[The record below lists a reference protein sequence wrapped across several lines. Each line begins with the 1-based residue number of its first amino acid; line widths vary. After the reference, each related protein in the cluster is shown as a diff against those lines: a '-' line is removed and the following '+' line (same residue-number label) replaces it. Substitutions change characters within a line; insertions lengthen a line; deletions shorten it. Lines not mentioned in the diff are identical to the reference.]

1 MKFNEKLNEYIEI
14 LDCTAKELSRCS
26 GISTTTISRYKN
38 GERVPEINSDAL
50 NQLCNAIAQTAK
62 QKQIKEITY
71 DSVIESFLNCS
82 DIVTIN
88 KENLRQNFNT
98 LISVLNINISKLCR
112 DTNYDVSTVFRFRN
126 GSRQPSDPIKFADS
140 IAAYVSKKMESTS
153 EKAAVAALI
162 GCTPEALSGSSE
174 CYEKVRDWLIGEHEK
189 HEDNVAQF
197 LEKLNDFDLNEYI
210 KAIHFDEL
218 KVPSVPFQLPTSKA
232 YTGIKEMMESELDF
246 LKATVLSK
254 SQESVIM
261 YSDMPIEEMSK
272 DSEFPKKWMFGMA
285 MMLKKGLHLNMIH
298 NINRPFNEMM
308 LGLESW
314 IPMYMTG
321 QVSPYYLKNVQN
333 NVFLHFLKVSGTAAL
348 SGEAIVGCH
357 SDGRY
362 YLTKNKSEVAY
373 FRKRAEALLNNAH
386 SLMDIYREENSGALN
401 AFLLADS
408 HLSGKR
414 RNILSSLPIYTME
427 EDYLKRLLDKHS
439 LSESDRQSILS
450 YAEFQRNT
458 AQEILKSNIIE
469 DEIPTLSEE
478 EFRQY
483 PMLLSL
489 SGMFFEN
496 DIVYTYDDY
505 LEHLK
510 QTERYAEHN
519 KNYIFKQTSAHT
531 FRNLQIIMHEGKWA
545 IISKG
550 KSPAIHFVI
559 HHPKLRKSI
568 ENFIPPVT
576 DVNC

>member
-26 GISTTTISRYKN
+26 GISTTTISRYRN

-50 NQLCNAIAQTAK
+50 NQLCSAIAQTAK
-62 QKQIKEITY
+62 QKQIKEITD
-71 DSVIESFLNCS
+71 DSVKEDFLNCS

-140 IAAYVSKKMESTS
+140 IAAYVSKKTESAS
-153 EKAAVAALI
+153 EKAAVAELI

-210 KAIHFDEL
+210 KAIRFDEL
-218 KVPSVPFQLPTSKA
+218 KVPSVPFQLPTSKT

-254 SQESVIM
+254 STESVTM
-261 YSDMPIEEMSK
+261 YSDMPMEEMSK
-272 DSEFPKKWMFGMA
+272 DPEFPKKWMFGMA

-298 NINRPFNEMM
+298 NIDRPFNEMM

-373 FRKRAEALLNNAH
+373 YRKRAEALLNNAH
-386 SLMDIYREENSGALN
+386 PLMDIYRKENSGALN

-408 HLSGKR
+408 HISGKR

-439 LSESDRQSILS
+439 LPESDRQSILS

-458 AQEILKSNIIE
+458 AQEILKSNVIE
-469 DEIPTLSEE
+469 DEIPNLSEE

-510 QTERYAEHN
+510 QTERYAERN
-519 KNYIFKQTSAHT
+519 KNYILKQASAHT
-531 FRNLQIIMHEGKWA
+531 FRNLQIIIHEGKWA
-545 IISKG
+545 MISKG

-559 HHPKLRKSI
+559 HHPKLRKAI

>member
-162 GCTPEALSGSSE
+162 GCTPEALSDSSE

-408 HLSGKR
+408 HISGKR

-458 AQEILKSNIIE
+458 AQEILKSNVIE

-545 IISKG
+545 MISKG

>member
-14 LDCTAKELSRCS
+14 LDCTAKELSRNS
-26 GISTTTISRYKN
+26 GISTATISRYRN
-38 GERVPEINSDAL
+38 GGRIPEINSDAL
-50 NQLCNAIAQTAK
+50 NQLCSAIAQTAK
-62 QKQIKEITY
+62 QKQISEITD
-71 DSVIESFLNCS
+71 DSVKESFLNCS
-82 DIVTIN
+82 DIVTVN

-140 IAAYVSKKMESTS
+140 IAAYVSKKTESAS
-153 EKAAVAALI
+153 EKAAVAELI

-210 KAIHFDEL
+210 KAIRFDEL
-218 KVPSVPFQLPTSKA
+218 KVPSVPVQLPTSKN
-232 YTGIKEMMESELDF
+232 YTVIQEMMESELDF

-254 SQESVIM
+254 STESVIM
-261 YSDMPIEEMSK
+261 YSDMPMEEMSK
-272 DSEFPKKWMFGMA
+272 DPEFPKKWMFGMA

-298 NINRPFNEMM
+298 NIDRPFNEMM

-373 FRKRAEALLNNAH
+373 YRKRAEALLNNAH
-386 SLMDIYREENSGALN
+386 PLMDIYRKENSGALN

-408 HLSGKR
+408 HISGKR

-439 LSESDRQSILS
+439 LSEADRQSILS

-458 AQEILKSNIIE
+458 AQEILKSNVIE
-469 DEIPTLSEE
+469 DEIPNLSEE

-531 FRNLQIIMHEGKWA
+531 FRNLQIIMHEEKWA
-545 IISKG
+545 MISKG

-559 HHPKLRKSI
+559 HHPKLRKAI

>member
-1 MKFNEKLNEYIEI
+1 MKFNEKLNEYIEL
-14 LDCTAKELSRCS
+14 LDCTAKELSRNS
-26 GISTTTISRYKN
+26 GISTATISRYRN

-408 HLSGKR
+408 HISGKR

-458 AQEILKSNIIE
+458 AREILKSNIIE

-545 IISKG
+545 MISKG

>member
-14 LDCTAKELSRCS
+14 LDCTAKELSRNS
-26 GISTTTISRYKN
+26 GISTATISRYRN
-38 GERVPEINSDAL
+38 GGRIPEINSDAL
-50 NQLCNAIAQTAK
+50 NQLCSAIAQTAK
-62 QKQIKEITY
+62 QKQISEITD
-71 DSVIESFLNCS
+71 DSVKESFLNCS
-82 DIVTIN
+82 DIVTVN

-140 IAAYVSKKMESTS
+140 IAAYVSKKTESAS
-153 EKAAVAALI
+153 EKAAVAELI

-210 KAIHFDEL
+210 KAIRFDEL
-218 KVPSVPFQLPTSKA
+218 KVPSVPFQLPTSKN

-254 SQESVIM
+254 STESVIM
-261 YSDMPIEEMSK
+261 YSDMPMEEMSK
-272 DSEFPKKWMFGMA
+272 DPEFPKKWMFGMA

-298 NINRPFNEMM
+298 NIDRPFNEMM

-373 FRKRAEALLNNAH
+373 YRKRAEALLNNAH
-386 SLMDIYREENSGALN
+386 PLMDIYRKENSGALN

-408 HLSGKR
+408 HISGKR

-439 LSESDRQSILS
+439 LSEADRQSILS

-458 AQEILKSNIIE
+458 AQEILKSNVIE
-469 DEIPTLSEE
+469 DEIQNLSEE

-531 FRNLQIIMHEGKWA
+531 FRNLQIIMHEEKWA
-545 IISKG
+545 MISKG

-559 HHPKLRKSI
+559 HHPKLRKAI

>member
-519 KNYIFKQTSAHT
+519 KNYIFKQTSTHT

>member
-26 GISTTTISRYKN
+26 GISTTTISRYRN

-50 NQLCNAIAQTAK
+50 NQLCSAIAQTAK
-62 QKQIKEITY
+62 QKQIKEITH
-71 DSVIESFLNCS
+71 DSIRENFLNCS

-126 GSRQPSDPIKFADS
+126 GSRQPSDPIKFTDS

-153 EKAAVAALI
+153 EKASVAELI

-174 CYEKVRDWLIGEHEK
+174 CYEKIRDWLIGEHEK
-189 HEDNVAQF
+189 HEDNVSQF

-210 KAIHFDEL
+210 KAIRFDEL
-218 KVPSVPFQLPTSKA
+218 KVPSVPFQFSTSKT

-254 SQESVIM
+254 STESVIM
-261 YSDMPIEEMSK
+261 YSDMPMEEMSK

-285 MMLKKGLHLNMIH
+285 MMLKKGLHLNIIH
-298 NINRPFNEMM
+298 NIDRPFNEMM
-308 LGLESW
+308 LGLEGW
-314 IPMYMTG
+314 VPMYMTG

-348 SGEAIVGCH
+348 TGEAIVGCH

-373 FRKRAEALLNNAH
+373 YRKRAEALLNNAH
-386 SLMDIYREENSGALN
+386 PLMDIYRKENSGALN

-408 HLSGKR
+408 HISGKR

-427 EDYLKRLLDKHS
+427 EDYLKQLLEKHS
-439 LSESDRQSILS
+439 LS
-450 YAEFQRNT
+450 
-458 AQEILKSNIIE
+458 
-469 DEIPTLSEE
+469 
-478 EFRQY
+478 
-483 PMLLSL
+483 
-489 SGMFFEN
+489 
-496 DIVYTYDDY
+496 
-505 LEHLK
+505 
-510 QTERYAEHN
+510 
-519 KNYIFKQTSAHT
+519 
-531 FRNLQIIMHEGKWA
+531 
-545 IISKG
+545 
-550 KSPAIHFVI
+550 
-559 HHPKLRKSI
+559 
-568 ENFIPPVT
+568 
-576 DVNC
+576 

>member
-1 MKFNEKLNEYIEI
+1 MKFNEKLNEYIEL
-14 LDCTAKELSRCS
+14 LDCTAKELSRNS
-26 GISTTTISRYKN
+26 GISTATISRYRN

-62 QKQIKEITY
+62 QKQIKEITD
-71 DSVIESFLNCS
+71 DSVKEDFLNCS
-82 DIVTIN
+82 DIVTVN

-140 IAAYVSKKMESTS
+140 IAAYVSKKMDSAS
-153 EKAAVAALI
+153 EKSAVAELI
-162 GCTPEALSGSSE
+162 GCTPEALSGSFE
-174 CYEKVRDWLIGEHEK
+174 CYEKVRDWLIREHEK
-189 HEDNVAQF
+189 HEVNVAQF
-197 LEKLNDFDLNEYI
+197 LEKLNAFDLNEYI

-218 KVPSVPFQLPTSKA
+218 KVPSVPFQFSTSKT

-261 YSDMPIEEMSK
+261 YSDMPMEEMSK

-298 NINRPFNEMM
+298 NIDRPFNEMM
-308 LGLESW
+308 LGLEGW

-333 NVFLHFLKVSGTAAL
+333 NVFLHLLKVSGTAAL

-373 FRKRAEALLNNAH
+373 CRKRAEALLNNAH
-386 SLMDIYREENSGALN
+386 PLMDIYRKENSGALN

-408 HLSGKR
+408 HISGKR

-427 EDYLKRLLDKHS
+427 EDYLKILLQKHS

-458 AQEILKSNIIE
+458 AREILKSNIIE

-531 FRNLQIIMHEGKWA
+531 FRNLQTIMHEGKWA
-545 IISKG
+545 MISKG
-550 KSPAIHFVI
+550 KSPAINFVI
-559 HHPKLRKSI
+559 HHPKLRKAI

-576 DVNC
+576 DVIC

>member
-408 HLSGKR
+408 HISGKR

-458 AQEILKSNIIE
+458 AQEILKSNVIE

-545 IISKG
+545 MISKG

>member
-14 LDCTAKELSRCS
+14 LDCTAKELSRNS
-26 GISTTTISRYKN
+26 GISTATISRYRN
-38 GERVPEINSDAL
+38 GGRIPEINSDAL
-50 NQLCNAIAQTAK
+50 NQLCSAIAQTAK
-62 QKQIKEITY
+62 QKQISEITD
-71 DSVIESFLNCS
+71 DSVKESFLNCS
-82 DIVTIN
+82 DIVTVN

-140 IAAYVSKKMESTS
+140 IAAYVSKKTESAS
-153 EKAAVAALI
+153 EKAAVAELI

-210 KAIHFDEL
+210 KAIRFDEL
-218 KVPSVPFQLPTSKA
+218 KVPSVPFQLPTSKN

-254 SQESVIM
+254 STESVIM
-261 YSDMPIEEMSK
+261 YSDMPMEEMSK
-272 DSEFPKKWMFGMA
+272 DPEFPKKWMFGMA

-298 NINRPFNEMM
+298 NIDRPFNEMM

-373 FRKRAEALLNNAH
+373 YRKRAEALLNNAH
-386 SLMDIYREENSGALN
+386 PLMDIYRKENSGALN

-408 HLSGKR
+408 HISGKR

-439 LSESDRQSILS
+439 LSEADRQSILS

-458 AQEILKSNIIE
+458 AQEILKSNVIE
-469 DEIPTLSEE
+469 DEIPNLSEE

-531 FRNLQIIMHEGKWA
+531 FRNLQIIMHEEKWA
-545 IISKG
+545 MISKG

-559 HHPKLRKSI
+559 HHPKLRKAI

>member
-14 LDCTAKELSRCS
+14 LDCTAKELSRNS
-26 GISTTTISRYKN
+26 GISTATISRYRN
-38 GERVPEINSDAL
+38 GGRIPEINSDAL
-50 NQLCNAIAQTAK
+50 NQLCSAIAQTAK
-62 QKQIKEITY
+62 QKQISEITD
-71 DSVIESFLNCS
+71 DSVKESFLNCS
-82 DIVTIN
+82 DIVTVN

-140 IAAYVSKKMESTS
+140 IAAYVSKKTESAS
-153 EKAAVAALI
+153 EKAAVAELI

-210 KAIHFDEL
+210 KAIRFDEL
-218 KVPSVPFQLPTSKA
+218 KVPSVPFQLPTSKN
-232 YTGIKEMMESELDF
+232 YTGIKEMMESEFDF

-254 SQESVIM
+254 STESVIM
-261 YSDMPIEEMSK
+261 YSDMPMEEMSK
-272 DSEFPKKWMFGMA
+272 DPEFPKKWMFGMA

-298 NINRPFNEMM
+298 NIDRPFNEMM

-373 FRKRAEALLNNAH
+373 YRKRAEALLNNAH
-386 SLMDIYREENSGALN
+386 PLMDIYRKENSGALN

-408 HLSGKR
+408 HISGKR

-439 LSESDRQSILS
+439 LSEADRQSILS

-469 DEIPTLSEE
+469 DEIPNLSEE

-531 FRNLQIIMHEGKWA
+531 FRNLQIIMHEEKWA
-545 IISKG
+545 MISKG

-559 HHPKLRKSI
+559 HHPKLRKAI

>member
-14 LDCTAKELSRCS
+14 LDCTAKELSRNS
-26 GISTTTISRYKN
+26 GISTATISRYRN
-38 GERVPEINSDAL
+38 GERIPEINSDAL
-50 NQLCNAIAQTAK
+50 NQLCSAIAQTAK
-62 QKQIKEITY
+62 QKQISEITD
-71 DSVIESFLNCS
+71 DSVKGSFLNCS
-82 DIVTIN
+82 DIVKIN

-140 IAAYVSKKMESTS
+140 IAAYVSKKTESAS
-153 EKAAVAALI
+153 EKAAVAELI

-210 KAIHFDEL
+210 KAIRFDEL
-218 KVPSVPFQLPTSKA
+218 KVPSVPFQLPTSKT

-254 SQESVIM
+254 STESVIM
-261 YSDMPIEEMSK
+261 YSDMPMEEMSK
-272 DSEFPKKWMFGMA
+272 DPEFPKKWMFGMA
-285 MMLKKGLHLNMIH
+285 MILKKGLHLNMIH
-298 NINRPFNEMM
+298 NIDRPFNEMM

-373 FRKRAEALLNNAH
+373 YRKRAEALLNNAH
-386 SLMDIYREENSGALN
+386 PLMDIYRKENSGALN

-408 HLSGKR
+408 HISGKR
-414 RNILSSLPIYTME
+414 RNILSSLPIYTTE

-439 LSESDRQSILS
+439 LSETDRQSILS

-458 AQEILKSNIIE
+458 AQEILKSNVIE
-469 DEIPTLSEE
+469 DEIPNLSEE

-545 IISKG
+545 MISKG

-559 HHPKLRKSI
+559 HHPKLRKAI

-576 DVNC
+576 DFSC

>member
-1 MKFNEKLNEYIEI
+1 MKFNEKLNEYIDI

-62 QKQIKEITY
+62 QKQIKEITD
-71 DSVIESFLNCS
+71 DSVKESFLNCS
-82 DIVTIN
+82 DIVTVN

-112 DTNYDVSTVFRFRN
+112 DINYDVSTVFRFRN

-140 IAAYVSKKMESTS
+140 IASYVSKKMESTS
-153 EKAAVAALI
+153 EKAAVAELI

-218 KVPSVPFQLPTSKA
+218 KVPSVPFQFPTSKA

-261 YSDMPIEEMSK
+261 YSDMPMEEMSK

-298 NINRPFNEMM
+298 NIDRPFNEMM
-308 LGLESW
+308 LGLEGW

-373 FRKRAEALLNNAH
+373 NRKRAEALLNNAH
-386 SLMDIYREENSGALN
+386 PLMDIYRKENLAALN
-401 AFLLADS
+401 AFLLSDS
-408 HLSGKR
+408 HISGKR

-439 LSESDRQSILS
+439 LSEADRQSILS
-450 YAEFQRNT
+450 YAEFQRNA
-458 AQEILKSNIIE
+458 AQKILKSNVIE
-469 DEIPTLSEE
+469 DEIPILSEE

-489 SGMFFEN
+489 SGMFFES

-510 QTERYAEHN
+510 QTEQYAEHN

-545 IISKG
+545 MISKG

-559 HHPKLRKSI
+559 HHPKLRKEI
-568 ENFIPPVT
+568 KNFIPPVT

>member
-1 MKFNEKLNEYIEI
+1 MKFNEKLNEYIDI
-14 LDCTAKELSRCS
+14 LDCTAKELSRNS
-26 GISTTTISRYKN
+26 GISTATISRYRN

-50 NQLCNAIAQTAK
+50 NHLCSAIAQTAK

-140 IAAYVSKKMESTS
+140 IASYVSKKMESTS
-153 EKAAVAALI
+153 EKAAVAELI

-254 SQESVIM
+254 SAESVIM
-261 YSDMPIEEMSK
+261 YSDMPMEEMSK

-298 NINRPFNEMM
+298 NIDRPFNEMM
-308 LGLESW
+308 LGLEGW

-373 FRKRAEALLNNAH
+373 YRKRAEALLNNAH
-386 SLMDIYREENSGALN
+386 PLMDIYRKENLTALN
-401 AFLLADS
+401 AFLLSDS
-408 HLSGKR
+408 HISGKR

-439 LSESDRQSILS
+439 LSEAYRQSILS
-450 YAEFQRNT
+450 YAEFQRNA
-458 AQEILKSNIIE
+458 AQKILKSNVIE
-469 DEIPTLSEE
+469 DEIPILSEE

-489 SGMFFEN
+489 SGMFFES

-510 QTERYAEHN
+510 QTEQYAEHN

-545 IISKG
+545 MISKG

-559 HHPKLRKSI
+559 HHPKLRKAI

>member
-298 NINRPFNEMM
+298 NIDRPFNEMM

-439 LSESDRQSILS
+439 LSEADRQSILS

-458 AQEILKSNIIE
+458 AQEILKSNVIE
-469 DEIPTLSEE
+469 DEIPNLSEE

-531 FRNLQIIMHEGKWA
+531 FRNLQIIMHEEKWA
-545 IISKG
+545 MISKG

-559 HHPKLRKSI
+559 HHPKLRKAI

>member
-14 LDCTAKELSRCS
+14 LDCTAKELSRNS
-26 GISTTTISRYKN
+26 GISTATISRYRN
-38 GERVPEINSDAL
+38 GGRIPEINSDAL
-50 NQLCNAIAQTAK
+50 NQLCSAIAQTAK
-62 QKQIKEITY
+62 QKQISEITD
-71 DSVIESFLNCS
+71 DSVKESFLNCS
-82 DIVTIN
+82 DIVTVN

-98 LISVLNINISKLCR
+98 LISVMNINISKLCR

-140 IAAYVSKKMESTS
+140 IAAYVSKKTESAS
-153 EKAAVAALI
+153 EKAAVAELI

-210 KAIHFDEL
+210 KAIRFDEL
-218 KVPSVPFQLPTSKA
+218 KVPSVPFQLPTSKN

-254 SQESVIM
+254 STESVIM
-261 YSDMPIEEMSK
+261 YSDMPMEEMSK
-272 DSEFPKKWMFGMA
+272 DPEFPKKWMFGMA

-298 NINRPFNEMM
+298 NIDRPFNEMM

-373 FRKRAEALLNNAH
+373 YRKRAEALLNNAH
-386 SLMDIYREENSGALN
+386 PLMDIYRKENSGALN

-408 HLSGKR
+408 HISGKR

-439 LSESDRQSILS
+439 LSEADRQSILS

-458 AQEILKSNIIE
+458 AQEILKSNVIE
-469 DEIPTLSEE
+469 DEIPNLSEE

-531 FRNLQIIMHEGKWA
+531 FRNLQIIMHEEKWA
-545 IISKG
+545 MISKG

-559 HHPKLRKSI
+559 HHPKLRKAI

>member
-1 MKFNEKLNEYIEI
+1 MKFNEKLNEYIDI
-14 LDCTAKELSRCS
+14 LDCTAKELSRNS
-26 GISTTTISRYKN
+26 GISTATISRYRN

-50 NQLCNAIAQTAK
+50 NQLCSAIAQTAK

-140 IAAYVSKKMESTS
+140 IAAYISKKMDSAS
-153 EKAAVAALI
+153 EKAAVAELI

-218 KVPSVPFQLPTSKA
+218 KVPSVPFQFSTSKT
-232 YTGIKEMMESELDF
+232 YTGIKEMMESELNF

-261 YSDMPIEEMSK
+261 YSDMPMEEMSK

-298 NINRPFNEMM
+298 NIDRPFNEMM
-308 LGLESW
+308 LGLEGW

-333 NVFLHFLKVSGTAAL
+333 NVFLHLLKVSGTAAL

-373 FRKRAEALLNNAH
+373 CRKRAEALLNNAH
-386 SLMDIYREENSGALN
+386 PLMDIYRKENSAALN

-439 LSESDRQSILS
+439 LLEADRQSILS

-458 AQEILKSNIIE
+458 AREILKSNIIE

-545 IISKG
+545 MISKG
-550 KSPAIHFVI
+550 KSPAINFVI
-559 HHPKLRKSI
+559 HHPKLRKAI

>member
-1 MKFNEKLNEYIEI
+1 MKFNEKLNEYIEL
-14 LDCTAKELSRCS
+14 LDCTAKELSRNS
-26 GISTTTISRYKN
+26 GISTATISRYRN

-62 QKQIKEITY
+62 QKQIKEITD
-71 DSVIESFLNCS
+71 DSVKEDFLNCS
-82 DIVTIN
+82 DIVTVN

-140 IAAYVSKKMESTS
+140 IAAYVSKKMDSAS
-153 EKAAVAALI
+153 EKSAVAELI
-162 GCTPEALSGSSE
+162 GCTPEALSGSFE
-174 CYEKVRDWLIGEHEK
+174 CYEKVRDWLIREHEK
-189 HEDNVAQF
+189 HEVNVAQF
-197 LEKLNDFDLNEYI
+197 LEKLNAFDLNEYI

-218 KVPSVPFQLPTSKA
+218 KVPSVPFQFSTSKT

-254 SQESVIM
+254 SAESVIM
-261 YSDMPIEEMSK
+261 YSDMPMEEMSK

-298 NINRPFNEMM
+298 NIDRPFNEMM

-321 QVSPYYLKNVQN
+321 QVSPYYVKNVQN
-333 NVFLHFLKVSGTAAL
+333 NVFLHLLKVSGTVAL

-386 SLMDIYREENSGALN
+386 PLMDIYREENSGALN

-408 HLSGKR
+408 HISGKR

-427 EDYLKRLLDKHS
+427 EDYLKILLQKHP

-450 YAEFQRNT
+450 FAEFQRNT
-458 AQEILKSNIIE
+458 AREILKSNIIE

-559 HHPKLRKSI
+559 HHPKLRKAI
-568 ENFIPPVT
+568 ESFIPPVT
-576 DVNC
+576 DFGC

>member
-14 LDCTAKELSRCS
+14 LDCTAKELSQHS
-26 GISTTTISRYKN
+26 GISTATISRYRN

-50 NQLCNAIAQTAK
+50 NQLCSAIAHTAK
-62 QKQIKEITY
+62 QKQISEITY
-71 DSVIESFLNCS
+71 DAVKESFLNCS
-82 DIVTIN
+82 DIVTVN

-140 IAAYVSKKMESTS
+140 IAAYVSKKTESAS
-153 EKAAVAALI
+153 EKAAVAELI

-210 KAIHFDEL
+210 KAIRFDEL
-218 KVPSVPFQLPTSKA
+218 KVPSVPFQFPISKT

-246 LKATVLSK
+246 LKAAVLSK
-254 SQESVIM
+254 STESVIM
-261 YSDMPIEEMSK
+261 YSDMPMEKMSK

-298 NINRPFNEMM
+298 NIDRPFNEMM

-357 SDGRY
+357 SDGQY

-373 FRKRAEALLNNAH
+373 YRKRAEALLNNAH
-386 SLMDIYREENSGALN
+386 PLMDIYRKENSGALN

-408 HLSGKR
+408 HISGKR

-439 LSESDRQSILS
+439 LSETDRQSILS

-458 AQEILKSNIIE
+458 AQEILKSNVIE
-469 DEIPTLSEE
+469 DEIPILSEE

-545 IISKG
+545 MISKG

-559 HHPKLRKSI
+559 HHPKLRKAI

-576 DVNC
+576 DFSC

>member
-14 LDCTAKELSRCS
+14 LDCTAKELSRNS
-26 GISTTTISRYKN
+26 GISTATISRYRN
-38 GERVPEINSDAL
+38 GGRIPEINSDAL
-50 NQLCNAIAQTAK
+50 NQLCSAIAQTAK
-62 QKQIKEITY
+62 QKQISEITD
-71 DSVIESFLNCS
+71 DSVKESFLNCS
-82 DIVTIN
+82 DIVTVN

-140 IAAYVSKKMESTS
+140 IAAYVSKKTESAS
-153 EKAAVAALI
+153 EKAAVAELI

-210 KAIHFDEL
+210 KAIRFDEL
-218 KVPSVPFQLPTSKA
+218 KVPSVPFQLPTSKND
-232 YTGIKEMMESELDF
+232 TGIKEMMESELDF
-246 LKATVLSK
+246 LNATVLSK
-254 SQESVIM
+254 STESVIM
-261 YSDMPIEEMSK
+261 YSDMPMEEMSK
-272 DSEFPKKWMFGMA
+272 DPEFPKKWMFGMA

-298 NINRPFNEMM
+298 NIDRPFNEMM

-373 FRKRAEALLNNAH
+373 YRKRAEALLNNAH
-386 SLMDIYREENSGALN
+386 PLMDIYRKENSGALN

-408 HLSGKR
+408 HISGKR

-439 LSESDRQSILS
+439 LSEADRQSILS

-458 AQEILKSNIIE
+458 AQEILKSNVIE
-469 DEIPTLSEE
+469 DEIPNLSEE

-531 FRNLQIIMHEGKWA
+531 FRNLQIIMHEEKWA
-545 IISKG
+545 MISKG

-559 HHPKLRKSI
+559 HHPKLRKAI